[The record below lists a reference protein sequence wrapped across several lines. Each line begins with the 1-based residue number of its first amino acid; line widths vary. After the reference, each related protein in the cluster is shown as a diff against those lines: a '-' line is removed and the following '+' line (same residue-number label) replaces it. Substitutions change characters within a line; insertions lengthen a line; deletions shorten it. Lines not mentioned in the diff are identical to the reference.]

1 MYAVRLL
8 DVALSS
14 VEYFLVSR
22 KPTLY
27 FLDLKVRDCD
37 VSGNVHFLEQST
49 LPAAVL
55 VAANPISRL
64 HTVTVL
70 EVPSDSS
77 SRRIV
82 NYLTTVAKPARFAI
96 ADDFKGYSPTMWRL
110 SQPHPA
116 A

>member
-1 MYAVRLL
+1 MSRHCLLVYAVRLF

-14 VEYFLVSR
+14 VEYFLASR

-37 VSGNVHFLEQST
+37 VSGNVHFLERST
-49 LPAAVL
+49 LP
-55 VAANPISRL
+55 AANPISRPSQL
-64 HTVTVL
+64 HTVMVL

-82 NYLTTVAKPARFAI
+82 DYLTTVAKPARFAI
-96 ADDFKGYSPTMWRL
+96 ADDFKGYSPTM
-110 SQPHPA
+110 
-116 A
+116 